1 MSIKVMEE
9 DYDDEEIFTEFLQ
22 TFFQLIESKGSV
34 KIN

>member
-22 TFFQLIESKGSV
+22 NLLP
-34 KIN
+34 INRKQRLS